1 MKKRLKEFSIV
12 SITVLLWVLGLGW
25 LAVLIIA
32 MSLSYGIVMKGI
44 PYIKPMLLRK
54 ICTGVFTFV
63 FFFSIA
69 IGVRV
74 FVFDI
79 YKIPSASM
87 ENTLYPGDVI
97 LVNKLQYGPKLPRSP
112 FEISWVNIA
121 FYLNDAARKKM
132 GIDWWGYK
140 RFSGISKIKQG
151 DVFVFHMDFSK
162 RTTLVKRCVG
172 LAGDEL
178 EIKKGKVYINGVLYT
193 EPDLVKNRYRV
204 QIPIKKLFYRQL
216 DSLGLDV
223 FRKPAYELSG
233 ILEAALTNEE
243 LKKVNSLKG
252 IDPLW
257 QVVATKSNYKNV
269 YPKSKKYSWTMDNF
283 GPFKIP
289 KKGMRIPLNEK
300 TVALYKKVIKK
311 YEKQHLKKTTNGY
324 VLNGKKQTSY
334 VFQQDY
340 FFMMGDYRKESQD
353 SRRWGVVPEKNII
366 GKTDVVLFNYTYG
379 DFNWK
384 RFLKGIE

>member
-1 MKKRLKEFSIV
+1 
-12 SITVLLWVLGLGW
+12 
-25 LAVLIIA
+25 
-32 MSLSYGIVMKGI
+32 
-44 PYIKPMLLRK
+44 
-54 ICTGVFTFV
+54 
-63 FFFSIA
+63 
-69 IGVRV
+69 
-74 FVFDI
+74 
-79 YKIPSASM
+79 
-87 ENTLYPGDVI
+87 
-97 LVNKLQYGPKLPRSP
+97 
-112 FEISWVNIA
+112 
-121 FYLNDAARKKM
+121 M

-204 QIPIKKLFYRQL
+204 QIPIKKLFYKQL

-223 FRKPAYELSG
+223 FWKPAYELSG
-233 ILEAALTNEE
+233 ILEAELTNEE

-311 YEKQHLKKTTNGY
+311 HEKQHLKKTTNGY

-340 FFMMGDYRKESQD
+340 FFMMGDYRKGSED

-366 GKTDVVLFNYTYG
+366 GKTNVVLFNYTYG